1 MYAYTYT
8 NTINPFMIAAQT
20 NNTTQLTPS
29 IDLSLINNKIKEA
42 LDQYTS
48 KIEISKT
55 LPNIDE
61 MKQIIKTIVKENINE
76 LFPPNTD
83 PLNVKQQC
91 KEINQQLM
99 IEFNQLKT
107 LVTKYQQN
115 QEKLVAQFNTAI
127 SERDNK
133 LSSTITDINL
143 GLAAN
148 VTIGST
154 AGNVTARGNFIA
166 NNVSTTGTV
175 TAEFVRVSDLY
186 SKRPPIAVTT
196 NTIVDSFVTTEYR
209 SAKYT
214 IKASNDVGYQALE
227 VLLVHDN
234 INSIIAVYGSLST
247 IGTDIITL
255 STVINSGNVELKAT
269 GLNANTMV
277 NLMGTYV
284 PD

>member
-1 MYAYTYT
+1 VQG
-8 NTINPFMIAAQT
+8 NAAG
-20 NNTTQLTPS
+20 
-29 IDLSLINNKIKEA
+29 I
-42 LDQYTS
+42 
-48 KIEISKT
+48 
-55 LPNIDE
+55 
-61 MKQIIKTIVKENINE
+61 
-76 LFPPNTD
+76 F
-83 PLNVKQQC
+83 
-91 KEINQQLM
+91 
-99 IEFNQLKT
+99 
-107 LVTKYQQN
+107 
-115 QEKLVAQFNTAI
+115 
-127 SERDNK
+127 
-133 LSSTITDINL
+133 SSTITDINL

-154 AGNVTARGNFIA
+154 TGNVTARGNFIA

-186 SKRPPIAVTT
+186 SKRPQIAVTT
-196 NTIVDSFVTTEYR
+196 NTVVDSFVTTEYR

-269 GLNANTMV
+269 GLSANTTV